1 MLIGKEKRPITEYYI
16 LYWFLLYKILEITY
30 RWRTNQQLSEFR
42 DGDGWDIDEC
52 CPKGTT

>member
-30 RWRTNQQLSEFR
+30 RWRTNQRLSEFR